1 MSNIWTYRDE
11 VSSVLDDVVGYDVE
25 AVDGHIGKV
34 DEASVE
40 IDDAHLVVDTGFWIF
55 GKKRVIPA
63 GVVARIDVQEQ
74 RLYLT
79 MTKDQVKDAPD
90 WKDRWA
96 LDASARDQYS
106 EYYGSYGMR

>member
-11 VSSVLDDVVGYDVE
+11 VSSVLDDVVGYEVE

-40 IDDAHLVVDTGFWIF
+40 TDDSHLVVDTGFWIF

-63 GVVARIDVQEQ
+63 GVVARVDMQEQ
-74 RLYLT
+74 KLYLT

-96 LDASARDQYS
+96 MDTSARDQYS